1 MTTQKVEQLKQLFEG
16 IRRAQSDGRFSPHK
30 PLLLLLAL
38 ARAQQGAQR
47 LTRLEDIDPQLQQ
60 LLREFGPT
68 NAAKSRHYPFWH
80 LQTDGKGQLWEVVG
94 PASLLQRNPGATPNL
109 SELKQ
114 DSVFA
119 GFSESVDKSLKQ
131 EPALIPELGHLLL
144 QSYFPE
150 TLHADIAEAVGLD
163 LTVTNHRVEDASES
177 YESVI
182 RKKRTR
188 AFRDMVLR
196 AYEYRCCVCGFD
208 LRIGHI
214 PAGLEAAHIQ
224 WHTAGGPDIGPNGLS
239 LCALHHKLFDLGAFT
254 LTPDSQ
260 KIVFSEH
267 AVSGTRG
274 LTGELQHHGKSALEP
289 TSAEAKPGA
298 HFLEWNWSHVFKR
311 EARTLVRI

>member
-150 TLHADIAEAVGLD
+150 TMHADIAEAVGLD

-196 AYEYRCCVCGFD
+196 AYAYLCCD
-208 LRIGHI
+208 
-214 PAGLEAAHIQ
+214 
-224 WHTAGGPDIGPNGLS
+224 
-239 LCALHHKLFDLGAFT
+239 
-254 LTPDSQ
+254 
-260 KIVFSEH
+260 
-267 AVSGTRG
+267 
-274 LTGELQHHGKSALEP
+274 
-289 TSAEAKPGA
+289 
-298 HFLEWNWSHVFKR
+298 
-311 EARTLVRI
+311 

>member
-16 IRRAQSDGRFSPHK
+16 LRRAQPYGRFSPHK

-47 LTRLEDIDPQLQQ
+47 LIRLEDIDKKLQQ

-80 LQTDGKGQLWEVVG
+80 LQTDGQGQLWEVVG

-114 DSVFA
+114 HSVFA
-119 GFSESVDKSLKQ
+119 GFSENVDRSLRQ
-131 EPALIPELGHLLL
+131 EPALIAELGLVLL

-150 TLHADIAEAVGLD
+150 SLHADVAEAVGLD
-163 LTVTNHRVEDASES
+163 LSVHSHRAKEEDTS
-177 YESVI
+177 YETVS

-188 AFRDMVLR
+188 AFREMVLH

-254 LTPDSQ
+254 LTPESQ

-267 AVSGTRG
+267 AVSGSRG
-274 LTGELQHHGKSALEP
+274 LTGELRFHGKTALEP
-289 TSAEAKPGA
+289 TSSEALPGA
-298 HFLEWNWSHVFKR
+298 QFLEWNWSNVFKK
-311 EARTLVRI
+311 EARP